1 MFIDHAQVHLKAGNG
16 GNGAVSFRRE
26 AFVPEGGPDGGNG
39 GRGGSIYAEVDTGM
53 HTLMDFHYK
62 RKFTAEDG
70 ANGQKKNM
78 NGKSG
83 QDLVLRLPQGTVIY
97 EKHTG
102 KLLADL
108 SQADDRKL
116 IARGGKGGRGNTTF
130 KSSVRR
136 APDFAT
142 PGEIGQSFDVVLELK
157 SIADVGLVG
166 FPNVGKSSLLAR
178 ITKAKPKVADYHFT
192 TLYPN
197 LGVVEEIAGKSF
209 ILADIPGIIEG
220 AAEGVGLGLD
230 FLRHVERTRLI
241 LHVLDVSGSEGRDP
255 VADFEVIEQEIKR
268 FSDRLAE
275 RETVVFLNK
284 ADLVYDRVDIEPV
297 VDYFKQRAIPAFI
310 TSTVTGEGIREGM
323 AFITTKLDEIE
334 PIEMFDERDY
344 YEPEAPDET
353 IYYTVEDGE
362 YVVEGLP
369 IDRLLRSTNFESY
382 SSRIRFQNQLN
393 KMGVYD
399 ELRTMGIQDGDTVR
413 VAGYAFEFTE

>member
-1 MFIDHAQVHLKAGNG
+1 MFIDHAKVQITAGNG
-16 GNGAVSFRRE
+16 GSGAVSFRRE

-62 RKFTAEDG
+62 RKYKAEDG
-70 ANGQKKNM
+70 ANGQRKNM
-78 NGKSG
+78 HGKSG
-83 QDLVLRLPQGTVIY
+83 QDLTLYLPQGTVIY
-97 EKHTG
+97 EKETG

-108 SQADDRKL
+108 SEAKDRKL
-116 IARGGKGGRGNTTF
+116 LAKGGKGGRGNATF
-130 KSSVRR
+130 KTSVRR

-142 PGEIGQSFDVVLELK
+142 PGEFGQSFEVILELK

-209 ILADIPGIIEG
+209 IMADIPGIIEG
-220 AAEGVGLGLD
+220 AADGVGLGLD

-255 VADFEVIEQEIKR
+255 IEDYEIIEGEIER

-275 RETVVFLNK
+275 REQVVLLNK
-284 ADLVYDRVDIEPV
+284 ADLVYDRSDIQPV
-297 VDYFKQRAIPAFI
+297 IDYFEAKKIPAFV
-310 TSTVTGEGIREGM
+310 TSTVTGEGISPAM
-323 AFITTKLDEIE
+323 AFITTKLDQIE
-334 PIEMFDERDY
+334 PIEMFDEVDY
-344 YEPEAPDET
+344 YEPEAPDDN
-353 IYYTVEDGE
+353 IYYTIEDDE
-362 YVVEGLP
+362 YVVEGRP

-382 SSRIRFQNQLN
+382 SSRIRFQNRLN

-399 ELRTMGIQDGDTVR
+399 ELRQLGIQDGDTVR
-413 VAGYAFEFTE
+413 VAGYAFEYTE

>member
-1 MFIDHAQVHLKAGNG
+1 MFIDRAEVHIQAGNG

-26 AFVPEGGPDGGNG
+26 KYEPEGGPDGGNG
-39 GRGGSIYAEVDTGM
+39 GRGGSVYAVVDTGM
-53 HTLMDFHYK
+53 HTLMDFRYQ
-62 RKFTAEDG
+62 RKFKAE
-70 ANGQKKNM
+70 NGENGRYKNQ

-83 QDLVLRLPQGTVIY
+83 EDLILRLPQGTVIY
-97 EKHTG
+97 EKHSG
-102 KLLADL
+102 KILADL
-108 SQADDRKL
+108 SEPDARKL
-116 IARGGKGGRGNTTF
+116 IAQGGRGGRGNTTF

-142 PGEIGQSFDVVLELK
+142 PGEFGQTFEVVLELK

-197 LGVVEEIAGKSF
+197 LGVVEEISGKSF

-220 AAEGVGLGLD
+220 AAEGIGLGLE

-255 VADFEVIEQEIKR
+255 IEDYEIIEQEILQ
-268 FSDRLAE
+268 FSDQLAE
-275 RETVVFLNK
+275 REKVVFLNK
-284 ADLVYDRVDIEPV
+284 ADLVFDRSTIEPV
-297 VDYFKQRAIPAFI
+297 LDYFKQREIPAFV
-310 TSTVTGEGIREGM
+310 TSTVTGEGVREGM
-323 AFITTKLDEIE
+323 AFITTRLDAIE
-334 PIEMFDERDY
+334 PIEMFSERDY
-344 YEPEAPDET
+344 YEPEAPDDN
-353 IYYTVEDGE
+353 IYYGFEDGE
-362 YVVEGLP
+362 FTVEGAP
-369 IDRLLRSTNFESY
+369 IERLLRSTNFDSY

-399 ELRTMGIQDGDTVR
+399 ELRAMGIEQGDTVR
-413 VAGYAFEFTE
+413 VSEYAFEYIE